1 MNISCSLRNKNER
14 DDKGERYPE
23 GKVSTFVIG
32 SGTKGKEGLCASWH
46 SDAPVAMIVIEW
58 RLADRPRSC
67 LHSTR
72 FGRKCGQRYGLTKGD
87 DHHPFLSGSPVK
99 FCSTRRTK
107 VDPKVRNVEMA
118 FGYRFSNP
126 HGISSS
132 IVESLWGLGV
142 GKGFAECYGYVYLN
156 RRRSMIMKVCGFPTL
171 ERGETWGLDVFYLR
185 SYGFLLPLRRDVP
198 TKHIDNEVA
207 IIEMK
212 RIDGVN
218 GD

>member
-1 MNISCSLRNKNER
+1 MAEGDE
-14 DDKGERYPE
+14 DDDG
-23 GKVSTFVIG
+23 GDGGGGSDSGDVGNSVIG

-107 VDPKVRNVEMA
+107 VDPK
-118 FGYRFSNP
+118 NP

-132 IVESLWGLGV
+132 IVESLWGLG
-142 GKGFAECYGYVYLN
+142 
-156 RRRSMIMKVCGFPTL
+156 RRSMIMKVCGFPTL

-198 TKHIDNEVA
+198 TLAAAAAVA
-207 IIEMK
+207 VTVAVAAAVIYLPSSYLFRVCLPRPF
-212 RIDGVN
+212 RILPL
-218 GD
+218 